1 MGSSRRLAY
10 LLAQT
15 LALHA
20 SLLRAVSA
28 QSSDVSHRIEI
39 GALLV
44 RHASV
49 ALRSCRGQHAHDLRH
64 SLRQPPQRHA
74 CCVGWRASFAPWAV
88 RAPAWLTD

>member
-28 QSSDVSHRIEI
+28 QSSDVSYRVEI
-39 GALLV
+39 GAT
-44 RHASV
+44 AGMAIIS
-49 ALRSCRGQHAHDLRH
+49 ALG
-64 SLRQPPQRHA
+64 
-74 CCVGWRASFAPWAV
+74 
-88 RAPAWLTD
+88 